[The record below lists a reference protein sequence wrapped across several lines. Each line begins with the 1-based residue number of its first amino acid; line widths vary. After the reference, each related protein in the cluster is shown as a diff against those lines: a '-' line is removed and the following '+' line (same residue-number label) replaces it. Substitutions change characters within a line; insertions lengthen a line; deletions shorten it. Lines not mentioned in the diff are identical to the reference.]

1 MAKVKHFTP
10 YGIKSLHTNDAER
23 DRRTLDPFDWKNKYS
38 KDGWLRESEL
48 ERGAFERVALD
59 DNNRGALFYRDGKF
73 IVSGYANG
81 GGHTKIFNTLP
92 PARDAFVHLVKE
104 MYPE

>member
-1 MAKVKHFTP
+1 MAKVKYYTP
-10 YGIKSLHTNDAER
+10 LGIKFVHTNNAER
-23 DRRTLDPFDWKNKYS
+23 EWRSLDKFDWRAKYS

-81 GGHTKIFNTLP
+81 GGHTKIFTTLP

>member
-1 MAKVKHFTP
+1 MAKVKYYTP
-10 YGIKSLHTNDAER
+10 LGIKFVHTNNAER
-23 DRRTLDPFDWKNKYS
+23 ERRSLDKFDWRAKYS

-59 DNNRGALFYRDGKF
+59 ENNRGALFCRNGQF

-81 GGHTKIFNTLP
+81 VGCTKEFNSLA

>member
-10 YGIKSLHTNDAER
+10 YGIKFLHTNDAER
-23 DRRTLDPFDWKNKYS
+23 DRRALDPFDWKSKYS
-38 KDGWLRESEL
+38 KDGWLREIEL

-59 DNNRGALFYRDGKF
+59 ENNRGALFCRNGQF

-81 GGHTKIFNTLP
+81 VGYTKEFNSLT